1 MCEHQGKVTREGQM
15 CVCYLQ
21 LELPHPLVLALA
33 HLGDDHLREGEGR
46 PWKVRAKGEGVAT
59 PREGKK
65 GGRVATKGR

>member
-46 PWKVRAKGEGVAT
+46 PWKVRAKGEV
-59 PREGKK
+59 
-65 GGRVATKGR
+65 